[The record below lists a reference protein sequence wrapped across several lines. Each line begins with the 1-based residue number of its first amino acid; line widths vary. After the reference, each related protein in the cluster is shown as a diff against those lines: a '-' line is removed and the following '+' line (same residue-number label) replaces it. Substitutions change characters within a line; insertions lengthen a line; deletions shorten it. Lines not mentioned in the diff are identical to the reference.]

1 MHDWC
6 WPGVDCICS
15 GRRRIRLHTNLVTVN
30 RELAFASRI
39 TMTISVIL
47 LPSLAS
53 ESQTHAVQTY
63 FVICG
68 ARDIGVIG
76 IKNQLINSII

>member
-1 MHDWC
+1 
-6 WPGVDCICS
+6 
-15 GRRRIRLHTNLVTVN
+15 
-30 RELAFASRI
+30 
-39 TMTISVIL
+39 MTISVIL